1 METSPQA
8 TMALY
13 YYTDYTL
20 KEIRSRFGREDMTL
34 LKNTNKSPNS
44 SEMRLL
50 VGTTRHNNILLWRIW
65 MDRHLR
71 AVFVATSTPY
81 LLSKTPLKD
90 ATHGKTQEKQRHLK
104 RKLATPLIPFKLKK
118 QPIMDPL
125 QQLTE
130 KNNLID
136 CGQGAQQK
144 RDKLQLFFV
153 SAA

>member
-20 KEIRSRFGREDMTL
+20 KEIRSRFGRENTTL

-44 SEMRLL
+44 SELRLL
-50 VGTTRHNNILLWRIW
+50 VGTTGHNNILLWRIW

-71 AVFVATSTPY
+71 AVFVATSTPH
-81 LLSKTPLKD
+81 LLGKTPLKN
-90 ATHGKTQEKQRHLK
+90 AKHGKTQEQQRHLK
-104 RKLATPLIPFKLKK
+104 RNLATHSTRIPFKLKK

-144 RDKLQLFFV
+144 RDKL
-153 SAA
+153 